1 MADSN
6 NLTKSSWMLTLAA
19 IAVVTAALYLAKGL
33 LVPLTLALLL
43 SFLLSPVCDWL
54 ERRRLG
60 RIPAVLV
67 TAILAFAVLGILA
80 WTTVVQMTDL
90 APKLPEYQKNIEAK
104 LHSTNAYVSA
114 ALSKVTRTAQGMG
127 QNLSQSEQAQEL
139 LGGTERSY
147 SVRVISSPPSPLKVF
162 GGMFGTLLEVL
173 GSTGIVIV
181 LVVFFLVRRE
191 DLRDRFIRLVGQ
203 GQVTVT
209 TQALEDA
216 ATRVSRYLSM
226 QFLINVSFGV
236 PVAIGLYFIG
246 VPNAILWGI
255 LATALRFIPYIGPWI
270 AAATP
275 IGLSMVISTGWVA
288 PILTVGL
295 FVVLELVSNNVM
307 EPWLYGKNTGVSP
320 VAVLVAAVF
329 WLWLWGPVGLLL
341 ATPLTVCLLVIGRHV
356 PQLSFLD
363 TLLGNEPVFEP
374 KTRIY
379 QRLLAGDQEEAA
391 ELIEGYL
398 EHLSLGEVYDTV
410 LIPALALAETHFH
423 HGEINESKHKFIF
436 QALKETV
443 EELGERQQAL
453 QAKEATQDAKEA
465 DADSNPVGWSNSS
478 RIRILCLPAR
488 DEADEIAGMM
498 LAQLLAMKGCNV
510 QAVSVTAL
518 ASEMVDLVEQR
529 KADVVCISAMPP
541 AAATHARYLC
551 KRLRGRFPE
560 GNLVVGLWHVKGD
573 LNKARERIGYGA
585 TAHVVATLADAQEQ
599 IRLLIEPL
607 LLRSEQEL
615 LPSLD
620 QLAKDKDSPLRF
632 QPVHKESRQKLDV
645 QGEESMNSRRNGKSS
660 KPTRRIPQNE
670 KRSKK
675 SEPVERKLLQSP
687 TVAKS
692 ADQLG
697 NDHAPPKAHEVPK
710 PDPKVEPKPRKPGGK
725 AESPKR
731 RGGSGAAG
739 E

>member
-1 MADSN
+1 
-6 NLTKSSWMLTLAA
+6 LTLA
-19 IAVVTAALYLAKGL
+19 V
-33 LVPLTLALLL
+33 LL

-54 ERRRLG
+54 ERHWLG
-60 RIPAVLV
+60 RIPAVLL

-104 LHSTNAYVSA
+104 LHSTNDYVSA
-114 ALSKVTRTAQGMG
+114 ALSKVTRAAQGMG
-127 QNLSQSEQAQEL
+127 QNRSQPEQAQERQ
-139 LGGTERSY
+139 GGDERPY

-162 GGMFGTLLEVL
+162 GGMFGTLIEVL

-181 LVVFFLVRRE
+181 LVVFFLIRRE
-191 DLRDRFIRLVGQ
+191 DLRDRFIRLVGR

-236 PVAIGLYFIG
+236 PVAIGLYLIS

-275 IGLSMVISTGWVA
+275 IALSMVISTGWVA

-295 FVVLELVSNNVM
+295 FVVLELFSNNVM

-329 WLWLWGPVGLLL
+329 WSWLWGAVGLLL

-356 PQLSFLD
+356 PQLSFFD

-374 KTRIY
+374 KTRVY
-379 QRLLAGDQEEAA
+379 QRLLAGDQEEAV

-398 EHLSLGEVYDTV
+398 EHMTLGEVYDTV
-410 LIPALALAETHFH
+410 LIPALALAETHWH

-443 EELGERQQAL
+443 EELGERQQELQEL
-453 QAKEATQDAKEA
+453 QAKEGTEDAKA
-465 DADSNPVGWSNSS
+465 PDGDSSPAGWANSS
-478 RIRILCLPAR
+478 RLRILCLPAR
-488 DEADEIAGMM
+488 DEADEIAGIM
-498 LAQLLAMKGCNV
+498 LAQLLAMKGCVV

-529 KADVVCISAMPP
+529 QADVVCISAMPP

-560 GNLVVGLWHVKGD
+560 ANLVVGLWNTRGD
-573 LNKARERIGYGA
+573 VTKTKERIGCGA
-585 TAHVVATLADAQEQ
+585 TAHVVATLTDAQEQ
-599 IRLLIEPL
+599 IRLLLEPL
-607 LLRSEQEL
+607 LLRSEPEL
-615 LPSLD
+615 QPSLD
-620 QLAKDKDSPLRF
+620 PLAQKKDSPLRS
-632 QPVHKESRQKLDV
+632 QPVHKEERQKLDQ
-645 QGEESMNSRRNGKSS
+645 QGQEFINSAQNGKSS
-660 KPTRRIPQNE
+660 KPKRRIRQHE
-670 KRSKK
+670 KPSKK
-675 SEPVERKLLQSP
+675 SEPVRMKLPMSP
-687 TVAKS
+687 IVAKS

-697 NDHAPPKAHEVPK
+697 NDHAPPKAHEADK
-710 PDPKVEPKPRKPGGK
+710 PDPKVEPKPRKSGGK
-725 AESPKR
+725 AESPKG
-731 RGGSGAAG
+731 RGGSGAALKSKASFLPAEG
-739 E
+739 AEPVVEKP